1 MAKND
6 DILAGIVAKAQATI
20 GDGTDLALVVGG
32 AAGASA
38 VLEVVRSWFP
48 EQTADISDEVL
59 AVIAGGLM
67 WYYGERLHERLVPV
81 GLGVAV
87 IGAGGWSEEWVSG
100 IITMLKKKEV

>member
-1 MAKND
+1 MSED
-6 DILAGIVAKAQATI
+6 VLGGLVVKAQATI

-32 AAGASA
+32 AAGAAA

-48 EQTADISDEVL
+48 DQTADISDEVL

-81 GLGVAV
+81 GFGVAV
-87 IGAGGWSEEWVSG
+87 TGAGGWSEEWVSG
-100 IITMLKKKEV
+100 IIQMLKKKEA

>member
-1 MAKND
+1 MAEP
-6 DILAGIVAKAQATI
+6 ILEGLVVKAQATI
-20 GDGTDLALVVGG
+20 GDGTDFALVVGG
-32 AAGASA
+32 ASGAAA

-81 GLGVAV
+81 GFGVAV
-87 IGAGGWSEEWVSG
+87 TGAAGWSEEWVSG

>member
-1 MAKND
+1 MAD
-6 DILAGIVAKAQATI
+6 DFLEGLVTKSQATI
-20 GDGTDLALVVGG
+20 GDGSDLALVVAG

-59 AVIAGGLM
+59 AIIAGGLM

-81 GLGVAV
+81 GFGVV
-87 IGAGGWSEEWVSG
+87 VTGAGGWSSEWVSG
-100 IITMLKKKEV
+100 IIQMLKKKEV